1 MKLVAKTDIGS
12 QRSEN
17 QDSYQ
22 GGAART
28 TPFGVPCATVWAVR
42 AAAAWPAPWRWMRCS
57 RPSRRVLTRAH
68 TPQAG
73 RALLESAVEQANR
86 SVYEKARGTPS
97 LSGMGTTV
105 VCALVRGGLAQYVH
119 VGDSRIYLFRNNKL
133 LQLTKDHSMVQEMV
147 EQGALTEEEA
157 QNHPRKN
164 LITRALGVGPGRGGG
179 FRRKRSKPPGHPAAV
194 QRRAEQLRFCA
205 ADSRQTLAR
214 TPFYEAADALV
225 QKALEGGGLDN
236 ITVLLMQVEAVE
248 ENNG

>member
-1 MKLVAKTDIGS
+1 M
-12 QRSEN
+12 
-17 QDSYQ
+17 
-22 GGAART
+22 
-28 TPFGVPCATVWAVR
+28 
-42 AAAAWPAPWRWMRCS
+42 
-57 RPSRRVLTRAH
+57 
-68 TPQAG
+68 
-73 RALLESAVEQANR
+73 EQANR

-164 LITRALGVGPGRGGG
+164 LITRALGVGRDVEADFGEKEVSPRDILLLCSDGL
-179 FRRKRSKPPGHPAAV
+179 SNCVSVP
-194 QRRAEQLRFCA
+194 QLEE
-205 ADSRQTLAR
+205 TLAR